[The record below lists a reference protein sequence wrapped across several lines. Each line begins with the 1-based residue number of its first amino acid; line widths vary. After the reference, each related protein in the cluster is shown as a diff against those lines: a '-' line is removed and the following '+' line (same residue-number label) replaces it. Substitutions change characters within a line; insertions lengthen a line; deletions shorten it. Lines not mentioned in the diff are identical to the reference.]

1 MVRGYKVD
9 GEELNESEK
18 DFMKSATKE
27 VWNRLFESADLEIVG
42 YSDSREKKSI
52 SLKRAEKFAKFFREA
67 GLKEGLKFT
76 KIIGRGTENP
86 VDNDDTVEGRYNNRR
101 VEIIIKNEVE
111 PKPINVFELKKQLVD
126 E

>member
-1 MVRGYKVD
+1 M
-9 GEELNESEK
+9 
-18 DFMKSATKE
+18 
-27 VWNRLFESADLEIVG
+27 
-42 YSDSREKKSI
+42 
-52 SLKRAEKFAKFFREA
+52 KRAEKFAKFFREA

-76 KIIGRGTENP
+76 KIIGRGTENR

-111 PKPINVFELKKQLVD
+111 PKPVNVFELKKQLVD